1 MTMEKPMDRIR
12 FNEPY
17 SHAEMIE
24 ASLRHIA
31 AFPFDGTVH
40 KSRLE
45 ACFRDFGGYFDTS
58 SLHFLQSATS
68 ALEVMA
74 LAMDLRPGDEI
85 ILPSF
90 TYAATANA
98 FARQGAKLVF
108 VDIEKDTLNIDT
120 ACVERA
126 VTERTRGIIPIHYG
140 GIAADMG
147 ELRRIAD
154 SCGALL
160 LEDASHGIGAAY
172 DGKPLGT
179 IGDFGCLSFHHSKNM
194 TAGGSGGCLFVGQED
209 YRGIVDEI
217 VNQGTNRTA
226 FLSGRVDA
234 YRWQRVGGEYQM
246 TNHAMAFLAEA
257 MKELSSVTT
266 MRQALWT
273 RYRDAFRPLEEKG
286 CLRMAKLPSYARTN
300 GHIFYLLLP
309 SGAAREALKRFLCDR
324 DIEAFSHYEPLH
336 DTVIGRQVGEGRG
349 EMEVTMAVAE
359 GILRLPMHGRLTKQD
374 QDRVIKA
381 VHDYFSR

>member
-1 MTMEKPMDRIR
+1 MDRIR

-17 SHAEMIE
+17 SHDGMVE

-31 AFPFDGTVH
+31 ASPFDGGMH

-45 ACFRDFGGYFDTS
+45 ACFRGFGGYSDALP
-58 SLHFLQSATS
+58 LHFLQSATS

-74 LAMDLRPGDEI
+74 LSMDLQPGDEI

-108 VDIEKDTLNIDT
+108 VDIEKDTLNIDP

-147 ELRRIAD
+147 KLRRVAD

-172 DGKPLGT
+172 EGKMLGT

-194 TAGGSGGCLFVGQED
+194 TAAGSGGCLFVGQEG

-226 FLSGRVDA
+226 FLSGNVDA

-246 TNHAMAFLAEA
+246 GNHAMAFLAEA
-257 MKELSSVTT
+257 MKDLSAVTT
-266 MRQALWT
+266 MRQTLWN
-273 RYRDAFRPLEEKG
+273 RYRDAFRALEEEG

-309 SGAAREALKRFLCDR
+309 SGAAREALKRFLCER
-324 DIEAFSHYEPLH
+324 NIEAFSHYEPLH
-336 DTVIGRQVGEGRG
+336 DTVIGRQVGGQSG
-349 EMEVTMAVAE
+349 DMEVTMAVAE
-359 GILRLPMHGRLTKQD
+359 GILRLPMHCNLTEKD
-374 QDRVIKA
+374 QDRVIEA
-381 VHDYFSR
+381 VHDYFSK